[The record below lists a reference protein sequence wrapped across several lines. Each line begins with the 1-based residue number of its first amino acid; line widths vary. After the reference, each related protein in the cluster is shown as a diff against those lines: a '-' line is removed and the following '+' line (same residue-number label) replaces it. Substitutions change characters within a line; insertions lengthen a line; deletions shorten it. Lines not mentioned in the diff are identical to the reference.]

1 MAIQHF
7 TEDSRILALMPPAHA
22 SVELFDS
29 SSSSDPHAILLAH
42 MLANLLDVIQQI
54 EHENRIERVRK

>member
-1 MAIQHF
+1 MATQHF
-7 TEDSRILALMPPAHA
+7 TEDSRILALLPPAHA

-29 SSSSDPHAILLAH
+29 SSCSDPYAILLAH
-42 MLANLLDVIQQI
+42 MLATLLDVIEQL